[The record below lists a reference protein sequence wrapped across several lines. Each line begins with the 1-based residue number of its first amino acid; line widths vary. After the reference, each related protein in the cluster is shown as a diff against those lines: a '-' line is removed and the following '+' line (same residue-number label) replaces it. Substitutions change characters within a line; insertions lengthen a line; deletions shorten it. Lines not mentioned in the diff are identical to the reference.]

1 MNRKNF
7 SQRRRPRLHDKF
19 TVSTCYCPV
28 CNSQMMVPRIRNR
41 EKFHKK
47 DLWCPVCKK
56 KQTMIEIR
64 SFDFY
69 KNMLGERLN

>member
-1 MNRKNF
+1 MNRNNF
-7 SQRRRPRLHDKF
+7 TYKHKIRRKKF
-19 TVSTCYCPV
+19 SISKCYCPD
-28 CNSQMMVPRIRNR
+28 CGNAMTVPRTKNR

-56 KQTMIEIR
+56 VKTMTEIR

-69 KNMLGERLN
+69 KNMLGEKLI

>member
-1 MNRKNF
+1 MNRSNF
-7 SQRRRPRLHDKF
+7 TRKHKTRRRCFSISR
-19 TVSTCYCPV
+19 CYCPD
-28 CNSQMMVPRIRNR
+28 CGSIMTVPRVRNR

-56 KQTMIEIR
+56 KQTMTEIR

-69 KNMLGERLN
+69 KNGLGELLE